1 MDTSLLHSVGIG
13 LHTYLHDFADGAGLA
28 LHSAHTAL
36 FIILNPVRMLY
47 LFAGVCMGLAL
58 GILPGIGG
66 IAGTALLLPFTY
78 DLDPPTAFALL
89 LGLGATTTTADPIA
103 AILFGAPGHAASAA
117 TTLDGYPMTC
127 RGEAGRAL
135 GASYM
140 AALIG
145 GLFGAALMAVA
156 LPIMRPIIL
165 YIGSPELL
173 SIAVFGISMVAVLS
187 GNAPLRGLTFACFG
201 MMVRMIG
208 TDPQSGTLRWTMG
221 TLYLW
226 DGLPLVPLTLG
237 IFALPELCDL
247 AIGRMAIVQQGQTLD
262 TKTGM
267 LLGIK
272 DCIDNWFLILRCSWI
287 GSAMGAI
294 PGIGASVIDWISYG
308 HALKTEKNA
317 ALTFGTGD
325 VRGVIAAESATNA
338 REGGAL
344 VPTVA
349 FGVPASAGMAI
360 LLGAF
365 LIHGLVPGP
374 DMLTKHLDLTY
385 SMVWSIAIANILGSG
400 LCFAFSGQLAKIA
413 TLRYTLFMPGVLSLV
428 YIGAFEATRN
438 WGDLFSLMF
447 FGVLGWAMKHFKW
460 PRPPFVL
467 GFILGEP
474 IERYM
479 FISIER
485 YGVDWMVK
493 PFVLF
498 MFTLAALSLLGPL
511 LQDIR
516 ARAPKTGATETY
528 VPYLRFLFAF
538 WYGLKRTWYGLKVM
552 VTDFGKA
559 QFSTD
564 NLFPAALLILFIVM
578 LSQSFD
584 WAFAARIVPTIVG
597 IGAILFC
604 SLSLAND
611 IFGMHERDGAAAA
624 AGDKGPKK
632 IHMDIVSKTSHLPGL
647 VVLLR
652 GMAFFGWMVSFM
664 AVMAVIGLI
673 PTVPIFIVLFMRTEA
688 REWMA
693 RSVATVLLFML
704 GLCGLR
710 SIARRLD
717 EKYIA
722 PYISASVHKPTD
734 TPEPWRIVIPMTAT
748 VVILIYVVFD
758 QLLAIPWPPTLLG
771 TFFPVLK
778 AIPSV

>member
-1 MDTSLLHSVGIG
+1 MDSSLLPSVAAA

-28 LHSAHTAL
+28 LHSAHNAL

-117 TTLDGYPMTC
+117 TTLDGYPMTR

-145 GLFGAALMAVA
+145 GLFGAALMAIA
-156 LPIMRPIIL
+156 LPVMRPIIL

-208 TDPQSGTLRWTMG
+208 TDPQSGTLRWTMD

-247 AIGRMAIVQQGQTLD
+247 AIGRMAIVQQGKTLD

-272 DCIDNWFLILRCSWI
+272 DCLEHWFLILRCSWI

-308 HALKTEKNA
+308 HALRTEKGA
-317 ALTFGTGD
+317 AETFGTGD

-428 YIGAFEATRN
+428 YIGAFESSRN

-447 FGVLGWAMKHFKW
+447 FGMLGWAMKHFRW

-485 YGVDWMVK
+485 YGVGWMVK
-493 PFVLF
+493 PFVLV
-498 MFTLAALSLLGPL
+498 MFSLAALSLLGPL

-516 ARAPKTGATETY
+516 GHAPKIVRAGTR
-528 VPYLRFLFAF
+528 VPYFRFLIAF
-538 WYGLKRTWYGLKVM
+538 WYGLKTTWYGLKDM
-552 VTDFGKA
+552 VTNFGRA
-559 QFSTD
+559 QFSVD

-597 IGAILFC
+597 VGAILFC
-604 SLSLAND
+604 SLSLVND
-611 IFGMHERDGAAAA
+611 VFGVHERGAAAA
-624 AGDKGPKK
+624 GAGAGAGAGGKEPKK
-632 IHMDIVSKTSHLPGL
+632 IHMDIVSKTSHLPGAT
-647 VVLLR
+647 VITR
-652 GMAFFGWMVSFM
+652 GFLFFGWMAGFM
-664 AVMAVIGLI
+664 VLMWVIGLI
-673 PTVPIFIVLFMRTEA
+673 PAVPIFIISYMRVEG
-688 REWMA
+688 REKW
-693 RSVATVLLFML
+693 
-704 GLCGLR
+704 
-710 SIARRLD
+710 
-717 EKYIA
+717 K
-722 PYISASVHKPTD
+722 
-734 TPEPWRIVIPMTAT
+734 IVIPMAAA
-748 VVILIYVVFD
+748 VVVLIYVVFD
-758 QLLAIPWPPTLLG
+758 QLLAIPWPPTLVG
-771 TFFPVLK
+771 TFFPILK